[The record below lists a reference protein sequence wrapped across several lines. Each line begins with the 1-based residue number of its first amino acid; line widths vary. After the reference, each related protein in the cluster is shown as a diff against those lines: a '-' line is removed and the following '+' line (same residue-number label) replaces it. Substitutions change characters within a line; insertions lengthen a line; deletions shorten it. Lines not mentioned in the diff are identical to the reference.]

1 MSNEKPSDTNETGTA
16 YGSTS
21 AEKTEHQVKS
31 SVKKIKFK
39 KREREITVNNTDL
52 FLFLLIKYGL

>member
-16 YGSTS
+16 YASTS

-52 FLFLLIKYGL
+52 FIFY